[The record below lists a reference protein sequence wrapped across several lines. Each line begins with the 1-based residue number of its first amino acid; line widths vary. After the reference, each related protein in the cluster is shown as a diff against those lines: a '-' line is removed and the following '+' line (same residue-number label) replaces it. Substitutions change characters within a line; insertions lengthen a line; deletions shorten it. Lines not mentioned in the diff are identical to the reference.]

1 MKIGMTVLIVA
12 IVAILI
18 GALTS
23 CQRVPV
29 GHVGIK
35 VYLLG
40 QKKGVDSVELGVG
53 RYYIGINE
61 DLYIFPTF
69 QQNYVWTAG
78 EDEGSPNDESFT
90 FQTSEGMSVNTDLGI
105 EYHISPTNITAIF
118 SKYRKGVEELT
129 DIVLRNAVRD
139 GFNNTASK
147 YPVEYV
153 YGEGKT
159 ALLKE
164 VLRQIQSRFTPQ
176 GIVVDNLY
184 YIGSIRLPDNV
195 VTALNNKVQA
205 IQDADKAKNELEKT
219 KWEAEKTVVKA
230 SAEAKANQVL
240 SSSINASLIQ
250 WRRIE
255 LEEKA
260 IDKWDGNLPAT
271 MIPGGSLPF
280 VNLSK

>member
-1 MKIGMTVLIVA
+1 MKKILLGVLFIA
-12 IVAILI
+12 TIL
-18 GALTS
+18 S

-35 VYLLG
+35 VFLLG
-40 QKKGVDSVELGVG
+40 QQKGIDSIELGVG
-53 RYYIGINE
+53 RYYIGMNE
-61 DLYIFPTF
+61 ELYIFPTY

-78 EDEGSPNDESFT
+78 KDEGSSNDESFT

-105 EYHISPTNITAIF
+105 EYHINPTNVTAIF

-139 GFNNTASK
+139 AFNNTASR

-159 ALLKE
+159 DLLKE
-164 VLRQIQSRFTPQ
+164 VLKQIQTRFSSQ
-176 GIVVDNLY
+176 GIIVDNLY
-184 YIGSIRLPDNV
+184 YIGSIRLPENV

-240 SSSINASLIQ
+240 SSSINNSLIE

-260 IDKWDGNLPAT
+260 IDKWNGALPGT

-280 VNLSK
+280 VNLAK